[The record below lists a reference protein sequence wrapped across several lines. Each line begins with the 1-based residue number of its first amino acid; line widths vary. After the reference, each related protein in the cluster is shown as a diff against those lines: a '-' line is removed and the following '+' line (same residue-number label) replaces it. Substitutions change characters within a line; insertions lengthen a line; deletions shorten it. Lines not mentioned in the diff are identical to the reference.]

1 VPLDSEDFENDLL
14 AAKERDL
21 SPLREESQE
30 VLDLDYEQMEA
41 MEDFL
46 DLAWSAGIRSG
57 QAQMEARATQREPNI
72 PALAI
77 KHFEADFRELM
88 EDSAST
94 LSLSLHRT
102 VDMWGIL
109 HRAWMAGNRTCEAE
123 MMGLYLE
130 LKSDVTEE
138 ARRWLESGERG
149 GN

>member
-1 VPLDSEDFENDLL
+1 VPPLDSEDFGNDLL

-21 SPLREESQE
+21 RPLRDESQE
-30 VLDLDYEQMEA
+30 VLDLDYEQTEA

-57 QAQMEARATQREPNI
+57 QAQMEARATQRQPNI

-88 EDSAST
+88 EDSAGT

-102 VDMWGIL
+102 VDMWGLL

-138 ARRWLESGERG
+138 ALRWLEGEG
-149 GN
+149 KSP

>member
-1 VPLDSEDFENDLL
+1 
-14 AAKERDL
+14 
-21 SPLREESQE
+21 
-30 VLDLDYEQMEA
+30 VLDLDFEQTEA
-41 MEDFL
+41 MEEFL

-57 QAQMEARATQREPNI
+57 QAQMEARATQRKPNI

-88 EDSAST
+88 EDSASLLN
-94 LSLSLHRT
+94 LSLPKT
-102 VDMWGIL
+102 IDMWGIL

-138 ARRWLESGERG
+138 AQRWLEGEDEAG
-149 GN
+149 EKNA